1 MLERRFRQQ
10 GIDRALGILHRRIGR
25 GLQQTDEH
33 EYRLRE
39 RLRAAIESRE
49 RVRRTLEARL
59 RQFDVR
65 PRLAADRRRME
76 AAHNG
81 ALQLMRTR
89 LALERG
95 RLDQLAAKLSQLS
108 PLRVLERGYA
118 IVSNQAGIVT
128 DVAAAPPDSRVHVRL
143 HRGALDAVVEIS
155 RPDS

>member
-1 MLERRFRQQ
+1 
-10 GIDRALGILHRRIGR
+10 
-25 GLQQTDEH
+25 
-33 EYRLRE
+33 
-39 RLRAAIESRE
+39 LRAAIESRE
-49 RVRRTLEARL
+49 RARRTLEARL

-128 DVAAAPPDSRVHVRL
+128 DAAAAPPDSRVHVRL

-155 RPDS
+155 RRDS